1 MNWVDSQGL
10 YSVRVV
16 CGLMHCR
23 PCLSKFRFP
32 SSNTSILSTSSG
44 HICHKCS
51 SLTTLKYSTST
62 LASLNAGILDSIG
75 GGSCR
80 PRCLWQ
86 ATQKRPQNA
95 CRNHSNPSVFWSVL
109 RQIHPSLSEV
119 SLMKGRNLLAT
130 SSEFLADTT
139 RPIST
144 TKSSTDLGE
153 KLTFMDVWSCTKV
166 VSEQAE
172 HVLDSAPEIM
182 TYLAE
187 MFFFRTKCW

>member
-1 MNWVDSQGL
+1 MYWCNILQ
-10 YSVRVV
+10 
-16 CGLMHCR
+16 
-23 PCLSKFRFP
+23 
-32 SSNTSILSTSSG
+32 ILSTSSG
-44 HICHKCS
+44 RFCQKCS

-80 PRCLWQ
+80 PRCLQ
-86 ATQKRPQNA
+86 ETQKRPQNA
-95 CRNHSNPSVFWSVL
+95 CRNHEKPPVFWSVL
-109 RQIHPSLSEV
+109 CQIHPSLSEV

-166 VSEQAE
+166 VSEHAQ
-172 HVLDSAPEIM
+172 HIPTCSWFGTWNHDLPSRTGFFQNWVLII
-182 TYLAE
+182 
-187 MFFFRTKCW
+187 W